1 MSRRTTSTVATVMTV
16 MTAEVT
22 GAPRRHLWLLLGLA
36 ALSGLLL
43 FLSDHP
49 LHLWPLQA
57 VALLPLLIGLL
68 RYCHSKK
75 AALLAGLTLGAV
87 SLVPMA
93 VVLEFPTKT

>member
-1 MSRRTTSTVATVMTV
+1 MTV